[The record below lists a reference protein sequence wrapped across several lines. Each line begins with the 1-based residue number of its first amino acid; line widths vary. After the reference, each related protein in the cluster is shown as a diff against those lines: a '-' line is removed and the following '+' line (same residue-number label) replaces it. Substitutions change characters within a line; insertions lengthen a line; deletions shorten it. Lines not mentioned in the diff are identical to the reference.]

1 MESTVSELLVALL
14 KKYGARFVCGLPA
27 GQLLGVMD
35 AVGRDPEITY
45 VTTRHEEAA
54 GHMADAISRITDT
67 LGVCFGTTGPGATNL
82 LPGVAAAWADNI
94 PLLALTGNNQSYLI
108 YPGHDNLQDGDH
120 LGLYRPIT
128 KWNALLRDA
137 DRAPELI
144 ERALRTAQ
152 SGRPGPVHLDIPV
165 DVGLQHRHFDVDWHS
180 APPFS
185 RPSGDPNLVE
195 RAATALR
202 AAHRPLLLAGGGVVR
217 SGATPGFR
225 ALLDLTGFP
234 ATTTLMGFGV
244 VPPEHPCNIGCGGWF
259 GGEAPLTA
267 MQEADVIL
275 AVGCKF
281 STWTLIDKPPVYP
294 RRKGQLLIQV
304 DIDPDMLGKNARI
317 DLGIVGDAQR
327 VLEDLAQL
335 LGEGKPFAAESRWKE
350 RLVHTNERY
359 RALVNS
365 IADTRAVGAEEPP
378 NEATVARAIAQWL
391 APDAIVCFDG
401 GQVMEWAHTFVSIRE
416 PQCHL
421 FNPGMGHLGFGQP
434 FANAAKLA
442 YPARQVVNIVGDGA
456 FGCTVQ
462 ELETAA
468 RCGLNVINIVCND
481 SYWGMYKPLQEQV
494 CKNPGLGARLSNVN
508 FARVAEGF
516 GCYGER
522 VTRVED
528 LGPALARAVAAK
540 KPAVLDVLVRF
551 TPHPMDRLWM
561 EVVFANV
568 KVPVPQQREK
578 AA

>member
-1 MESTVSELLVALL
+1 MEGTVSELLVMLL
-14 KKYGARFVCGLPA
+14 KKHGVRFVCGLPA

-35 AVGRDPEITY
+35 ALGRDPDIAY

-54 GHMADAISRITDT
+54 GHMADAISRVTDT

-82 LPGVAAAWADNI
+82 LPGVAAAWGDNI
-94 PLLALTGNNQSYLI
+94 PLLALTGNNQSYLV
-108 YPGHDNLQDGDH
+108 YPAHDNLQDGDH
-120 LGLYRPIT
+120 AGLYRPIT
-128 KWNALLRDA
+128 KWNAVLRDA

-144 ERALRTAQ
+144 ERAIRTARA
-152 SGRPGPVHLDIPV
+152 GRPGPVHLDIPV
-165 DVGLQHRHFDVDWHS
+165 DVGFHRRRFDVDLTPVL
-180 APPFS
+180 PPG
-185 RPSGDPNLVE
+185 RPAGDPDLVE
-195 RAATALR
+195 RAAAALR
-202 AAHRPLLLAGGGVVR
+202 AASRPLLLAGGGVVR
-217 SGATPGFR
+217 SGATEAFR

-234 ATTTLMGFGV
+234 ATTTLMGLGV
-244 VPPEHPCNIGCGGWF
+244 VPPDHPCNIGCGGWY
-259 GGEAPLTA
+259 GGEAPLKA
-267 MQEADVIL
+267 VQEADVIL

-294 RRKGQLLIQV
+294 RRKEQTLIQV

-317 DLGIVGDAQR
+317 DLGIVGDARR

-335 LGEGKPFAAESRWKE
+335 LRTGGPFAADLRWKE
-350 RLVHTNERY
+350 RLVGENERY

-365 IADTRAVGAEEPP
+365 MAEAKAVGAEEPP
-378 NEATVARAIAQWL
+378 NEAAVARAIAGLL

-401 GQVMEWAHTFVSIRE
+401 GQVMEWAHTFVPIRD
-416 PQCHL
+416 PHCHL

-442 YPARQVVNIVGDGA
+442 HPERQVVNIAGDGG

-468 RCGLNVINIVCND
+468 RYGLNVINIVCND

-494 CKNPGLGARLSNVN
+494 CKNPQLGARLTDVN
-508 FARVAEGF
+508 FAKVAEGF

-522 VTRVED
+522 VTRLED
-528 LGPALARAVAAK
+528 LAPAFARAVAAK
-540 KPAVLDVLVRF
+540 RPTVLDIPVRF

-568 KVPVPQQREK
+568 EIPLPQRVEK